1 MLNSHP
7 YKKAKIGNNKTPIFA
22 FIPKMNPSTELIQ
35 DTIAGNRKAQL
46 ELYKL
51 CFGTLMGVARRYKK
65 NDEDQQTLVNNAYIK
80 IVTSLERYEDKS
92 SFYGWIKRIVM
103 NEVID
108 DYRRNKKYYEFINQD
123 KAVEK
128 MELVEYSESDY
139 IHSEE
144 ELLNMIETLPK
155 ATKLVF
161 NLFAIDGYSHKEI
174 CEQLGIGEETTK
186 WHMKEARKKL
196 KSLLEKNVNHEQPQ

>member
-1 MLNSHP
+1 
-7 YKKAKIGNNKTPIFA
+7 
-22 FIPKMNPSTELIQ
+22 MNPSPELIQ
-35 DTIAGNRKAQL
+35 NTIAGQRKAQL
-46 ELYKL
+46 ELYQL
-51 CFGTLMGVARRYKK
+51 CFGPLISVARRYKR
-65 NDEDQQTLVNNAYIK
+65 NEEDQQTLVNNAYIK
-80 IVTSLERYEDKS
+80 IVTSLEKYEDKN

-128 MELVEYSESDY
+128 MELVEYSETDY

-144 ELLNMIETLPK
+144 ELLNMIESLPR

-174 CEQLGIGEETTK
+174 CEQLGIGEET
-186 WHMKEARKKL
+186 
-196 KSLLEKNVNHEQPQ
+196 